1 MRFCTNITVKFYF
14 LFVFCDSVFYGCVKN
29 KRLISPQLESFLN
42 VCLKTKLNPSRGK
55 LLTQIQG
62 LTKIN
67 TSILKQNVEI
77 QALSKPFKALIHKF
91 TNFQGSV
98 GTWCENKEA
107 GEELKVLFFCQL
119 KFKYSND

>member
-29 KRLISPQLESFLN
+29 KQLISPQLESFLN

-77 QALSKPFKALIHKF
+77 QALSLIHKF

-107 GEELKVLFFCQL
+107 GEELKLLFFCQL